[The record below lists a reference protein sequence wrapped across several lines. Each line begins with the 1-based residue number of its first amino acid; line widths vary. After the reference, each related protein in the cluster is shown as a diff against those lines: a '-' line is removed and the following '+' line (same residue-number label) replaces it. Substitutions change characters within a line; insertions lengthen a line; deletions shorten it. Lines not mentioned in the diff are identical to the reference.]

1 MRNIKTS
8 ISVVIAIMISNILNL
23 NNPIFVI
30 IGAIVSMQ
38 GSINESYQSG
48 INRILGTIFGAIV
61 GMMFFKIS
69 SNNIILIGIGTIL
82 IIFINNRLKW
92 NKSIVISLIVFCSIM
107 LNTEENVFVYSAFRV
122 IDTTIGI
129 IVAFSVN
136 LLVFRP
142 KHNEKISSILEHL
155 IEYLDKEFYE
165 YFILDIPFELKEYSD
180 KLNEIKQ
187 SYEVYKSEFLI
198 GDKNYKEEELIIK
211 SMMLLEEIYHNINVI
226 QNFDKQI
233 SKSSANIIKKHL
245 NLNIFNT
252 VSSEDDTFMVYNYHI
267 KNIVFD
273 IVKLKELQGYNL

>member
-1 MRNIKTS
+1 
-8 ISVVIAIMISNILNL
+8 
-23 NNPIFVI
+23 
-30 IGAIVSMQ
+30 
-38 GSINESYQSG
+38 
-48 INRILGTIFGAIV
+48 
-61 GMMFFKIS
+61 
-69 SNNIILIGIGTIL
+69 
-82 IIFINNRLKW
+82 
-92 NKSIVISLIVFCSIM
+92 
-107 LNTEENVFVYSAFRV
+107 
-122 IDTTIGI
+122 
-129 IVAFSVN
+129 
-136 LLVFRP
+136 
-142 KHNEKISSILEHL
+142 
-155 IEYLDKEFYE
+155 
-165 YFILDIPFELKEYSD
+165 LDIPFELKEYSD